1 MTERILNRTI
11 VARRSENSKE
21 PLQVRIPV
29 GIKRQ
34 FKARAA
40 LLGIEPNELFVE
52 VWQHYEQARELLARQ
67 EGANE
72 R

>member
-1 MTERILNRTI
+1 MAERILNDKQTLGPFQGL
-11 VARRSENSKE
+11 KE

-52 VWQHYEQARELLARQ
+52 VWQHYEQAREANARP
-67 EGANE
+67 EGAHE